1 LAPHWPWQGPK
12 GGETVKFTDK
22 TIEPVTMHE
31 QADLSKKHP
40 EILQR
45 LMTEFDR
52 WNDQMLPRK
61 VAR

>member
-1 LAPHWPWQGPK
+1 M
-12 GGETVKFTDK
+12 KFTDK

-31 QADLSKKHP
+31 QADFSKQHP
-40 EILQR
+40 EIRQR
-45 LMTEFDR
+45 LMTEFDK